1 MKDPDSI
8 YKIGG
13 YVIPLIPLLLTFFL
27 NFKKEEAIIAN
38 NKRNLL
44 NQIRIVLSTDL
55 ANSIVFDENIIE
67 IDEDF
72 YSKLQNKFNELL
84 YSQTIKL
91 FDFYSAIHLSS
102 LAIKWIRYLK
112 NLLIYAPI
120 ITIVVFS
127 AVLIL
132 QKGDINILCWV
143 IYFVAITVLIL
154 ITLKIKE
161 NFVDSFNDLL
171 NKYEIERKE

>member
-1 MKDPDSI
+1 M
-8 YKIGG
+8 
-13 YVIPLIPLLLTFFL
+13 
-27 NFKKEEAIIAN
+27 
-38 NKRNLL
+38 
-44 NQIRIVLSTDL
+44 VLSTDH
-55 ANSIVFDENIIE
+55 ANSIVFEENIIE

-84 YSQTIKL
+84 YSQTNKF
-91 FDFYSAIHLSS
+91 FDFHNAIHLGN

-120 ITIVVFS
+120 ITIIVFS

-132 QKGDINILCWV
+132 QKGDFNILGWA
-143 IYFVAITVLIL
+143 IYFVAVTVLIL

-161 NFVDSFNDLL
+161 YFVDSFNDLL

>member
-1 MKDPDSI
+1 MKDSDSI
-8 YKIGG
+8 YKIAG
-13 YVIPLIPLLLTFFL
+13 YVISLIPLLLTFL
-27 NFKKEEAIIAN
+27 HNFKKEEASIAN
-38 NKRNLL
+38 NKKNLL
-44 NQIRIVLSTDL
+44 NQIRVVLSTDY
-55 ANSIVFDENIIE
+55 ANSIVFEENITE
-67 IDEDF
+67 IDDDF

-84 YSQTIKL
+84 YSQTNKF
-91 FDFYSAIHLSS
+91 FDFYNAIHLGS

-112 NLLIYAPI
+112 NLLIYASI
-120 ITIVVFS
+120 ITIIVFS

-143 IYFVAITVLIL
+143 IYFVAVTVLIL

-161 NFVDSFNDLL
+161 DFVDSFNDLL